1 MGTSFVDLTKLKE
14 TLGRIENRQLQ
25 LLDSNKIQ
33 DNEFQ
38 VYSQFGEDGIIQF
51 LLRHL
56 PIQNKIFVEFGVEN
70 YLEANTRFLLV
81 NDNWRGLVMDG
92 NKKNIDYIHKDPISW
107 RHDLTAV
114 HAFITRENINRLL
127 SENGFIGDIGL
138 LSIDVDGNDYWIWE
152 GLTVVNPAIVII
164 EYNHRFGQDKA
175 MTVPYD
181 ANFQRTN
188 AHYSNIYYG
197 ASLKALYLLADQK
210 GYAFVGCNQAG
221 NNAFFVKKDVKPV
234 RIKTLSIEEGFVTG
248 RFRESRDESGSLIF
262 LNPKQEKEILD
273 TLPFVDV
280 TQ

>member
-70 YLEANTRFLLV
+70 YMEANTRFLLV